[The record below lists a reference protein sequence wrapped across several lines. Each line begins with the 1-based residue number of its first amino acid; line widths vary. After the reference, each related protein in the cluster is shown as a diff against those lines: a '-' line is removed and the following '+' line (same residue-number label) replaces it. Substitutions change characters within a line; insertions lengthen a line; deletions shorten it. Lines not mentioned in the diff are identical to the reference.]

1 MNSIE
6 YNENGDEREISFLG
20 NAFIQK
26 NSLLTS
32 KEEEKALFICVR
44 ICYFP
49 LVPVFLF
56 HGFAEETFVGGGI
69 F

>member
-1 MNSIE
+1 MKK
-6 YNENGDEREISFLG
+6 GDEREISFLG

-32 KEEEKALFICVR
+32 KEKTLFICVR

-56 HGFAEETFVGGGI
+56 HGFAEEAFVGGGV